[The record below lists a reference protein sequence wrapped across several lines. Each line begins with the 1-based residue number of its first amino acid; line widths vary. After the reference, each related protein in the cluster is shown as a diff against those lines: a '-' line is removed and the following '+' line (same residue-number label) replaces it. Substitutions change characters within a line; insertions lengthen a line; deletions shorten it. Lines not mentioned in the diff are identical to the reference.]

1 MREIKF
7 RAWDNKSKKMYKP
20 GCKGNYF
27 ADGLCEIST
36 DSFGNFSEGFATIVN
51 WVLEENA
58 GDPDSVIECL
68 SNYILLQFTGLKDK
82 NGKEIYEGDILKWTL
97 PKGMGPYGGVS
108 DDTTIISKVDW
119 DDRNLTYILKGF
131 GEDEGYV
138 AYLSEEHGLKRN
150 TLGEVIG
157 NIYENPELLYEEE
170 K

>member
-7 RAWDNKSKKMYKP
+7 RAWYQRKKEMIYDFQDTVDWEVK
-20 GCKGNYF
+20 N
-27 ADGLCEIST
+27 
-36 DSFGNFSEGFATIVN
+36 NFE
-51 WVLEENA
+51 LMQ
-58 GDPDSVIECL
+58 
-68 SNYILLQFTGLKDK
+68 YTGLKDK
-82 NGKEIYEGDILKWTL
+82 NGKDIYEGDILKWTL

-108 DDTTIISKVDW
+108 DDTTAISKVDW
-119 DDRNLTYILKGF
+119 DDRNLTYILKGV

-157 NIYENPELLYEEE
+157 NIYENPDLL